1 MAVSTSFTP
10 ENLVKA
16 LDAHVNSDLQHL
28 IYKEVEGMARPII
41 EKIAKDIAQGVRAKM
56 STHVDYRDAFNN
68 PKVVIAFNGE
78 ILNEGK

>member
-1 MAVSTSFTP
+1 MSISTSFTP

-16 LDAHVNSDLQHL
+16 MEAHVNSDLQHL

-41 EKIAKDIAQGVRAKM
+41 EKIAKDIAQSVRARM
-56 STHVDYRDAFNN
+56 SAHIDYRDAFDN